1 MVLLVTWIP
10 MSNRPTQTN
19 ARTHVRTCVCLF
31 HFQDRKEEIINQE
44 LLAAH
49 LIESLY
55 RAVLTH
61 TLRALDVNKAR
72 ATVPRVALAHFYF
85 TSFKFLS
92 TWLPLPPVIIISHSL
107 SFALSHVSRVR
118 LFLSVRFS
126 LISETPLCDLPAPV
140 LACLSPAAALTLFC
154 QLFALIFKQW
164 LLPPT
169 YLVQEPRDCTP
180 TCSNPCLTAG
190 VHVAVVIA
198 CDVVQFA
205 WIYTAVTNFCAGPVT
220 CLYTLVF
227 LLPGFHLTLNIW
239 TNHLTFN
246 AVKHKQLLCRPL
258 VAGLGLN
265 KGNLIWLWIMFVF
278 YSFY

>member
-1 MVLLVTWIP
+1 MASYVQQTY
-10 MSNRPTQTN
+10 TN
-19 ARTHVRTCVCLF
+19 ARTHTRACLV

-55 RAVLTH
+55 GAVLTH
-61 TLRALDVNKAR
+61 TLRALDVNKAQ
-72 ATVPRVALAHFYF
+72 ATVQRVALAHFYF
-85 TSFKFLS
+85 TSFNFLP

-107 SFALSHVSRVR
+107 SFALSHVSTVR

-169 YLVQEPRDCTP
+169 YLVQEPWR
-180 TCSNPCLTAG
+180 
-190 VHVAVVIA
+190 
-198 CDVVQFA
+198 
-205 WIYTAVTNFCAGPVT
+205 
-220 CLYTLVF
+220 LYS
-227 LLPGFHLTLNIW
+227 HL
-239 TNHLTFN
+239 
-246 AVKHKQLLCRPL
+246 Q
-258 VAGLGLN
+258 
-265 KGNLIWLWIMFVF
+265 
-278 YSFY
+278 